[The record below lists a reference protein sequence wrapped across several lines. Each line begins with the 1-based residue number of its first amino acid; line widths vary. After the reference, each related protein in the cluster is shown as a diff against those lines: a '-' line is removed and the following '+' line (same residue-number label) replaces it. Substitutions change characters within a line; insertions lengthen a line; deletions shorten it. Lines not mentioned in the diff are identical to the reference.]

1 MAVLTAYREGNFV
14 AALKITER
22 LRKEAEQYCFLRGG
36 LLMQLGN
43 LDEAEKLLQQSVT
56 LSEQR
61 ETAIRNENPEEIA
74 ALEKQTKLCAF
85 RWASLGELHLERGR
99 YNKAMQCFETSLC
112 KWPGYGS
119 FHRAIA
125 ETWLHRGD
133 DPGEA
138 LKWATLA
145 VKETRAAKASSL
157 GEDLATLAWALAVA
171 SQDRAKVDQLV
182 DEAISV
188 VSTQSVSSRAL
199 VNYYSGLAY
208 KELGDSQLGAVHL
221 EEAAAC
227 DRLGRWG
234 RAARLRLGT
243 S

>member
-1 MAVLTAYREGNFV
+1 VLTAYREGDFE
-14 AALKITER
+14 AALKATEG

-36 LLMQLGN
+36 LLMELGN

-61 ETAIRNENPEEIA
+61 ETAIRSGNTEEIA
-74 ALEKQTKLCAF
+74 ALEKHTKLCAF
-85 RWASLGELHLERGR
+85 RWALLGELDLERGR
-99 YNKAMQCFETSLC
+99 YNKAMQCFETSLR

-125 ETWLHRGD
+125 ETWLRRGD
-133 DPGEA
+133 DPTEA

-157 GEDLATLAWALAVA
+157 GEDLATLAWAVAVA
-171 SQDRAKVDQLV
+171 SQDRAKVDRLV
-182 DEAISV
+182 SEAISLV
-188 VSTQSVSSRAL
+188 GTQSVTSRAQ
-199 VNYYSGLAY
+199 VNYHSGLAY
-208 KELGDSQLGAVHL
+208 TELGDSELGAVHL
-221 EEAAAC
+221 KEAAAG

-234 RAARLRLGT
+234 RAARLRVGT